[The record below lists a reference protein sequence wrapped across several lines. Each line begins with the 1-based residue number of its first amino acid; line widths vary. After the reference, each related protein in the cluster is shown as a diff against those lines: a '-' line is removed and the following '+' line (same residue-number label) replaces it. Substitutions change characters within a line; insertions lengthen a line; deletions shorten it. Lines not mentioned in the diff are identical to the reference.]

1 MATDFSPGTIQTELS
16 NRESCH
22 TRMET
27 MNLGPF
33 RLARSDAELE
43 PELILVIE
51 DVEINLVF
59 QPEWFQAIFP
69 S

>member
-1 MATDFSPGTIQTELS
+1 
-16 NRESCH
+16 
-22 TRMET
+22 MET